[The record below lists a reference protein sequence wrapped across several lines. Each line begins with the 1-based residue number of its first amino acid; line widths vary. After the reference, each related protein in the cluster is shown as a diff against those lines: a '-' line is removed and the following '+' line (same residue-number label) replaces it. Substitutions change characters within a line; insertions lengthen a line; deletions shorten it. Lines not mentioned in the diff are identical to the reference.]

1 MNESIPFPNEL
12 EKRYTSPRFVGSGG
26 GGAVYA
32 AHDEN
37 LRKDVAIKIL
47 SAQSSN
53 QKLLRFQQE
62 AKVISKFAHPNIVTA
77 LDFGIVDDKIAY
89 LVMDLV
95 GGSSLDSAINAEE
108 KLSVAKCVNVFKQ
121 IAMAM
126 AYAHSHGVLHRDL
139 KPGNVLIQKSPRGRL
154 QAKVADFGVAK
165 IAGRQFV
172 ATTGSIVIG
181 TPNYM
186 SPEQFRFEDIDER
199 SDIYS
204 FGCLMF
210 ETLTGTVPFVASN
223 ATEIARMHEE
233 DPIPDLVH
241 TAGGESIPESLQE
254 IVYCC
259 LEKKPES
266 RYDSFT
272 TVLANLDALDVPDS
286 EDDGLSSSARHIARV
301 SETLTAR
308 EPYLVSNTTPQF
320 PVADSPATKRI
331 LTGIVATV
339 LVVGVFICVSLIGW
353 TPGISWLIPGSK
365 QSSTDN
371 RQNTES
377 REKNITS
384 ADFAVQVQEAHE
396 ERRAWKDRDV
406 KLPESMLKG
415 SPSDLL
421 DRAKKQLEK
430 KRYGTAIC
438 YLDRVLQLD
447 KDNVKALK
455 MRSDAK
461 RGRADFDGALIDI
474 SAANNLAPDS
484 GTLIYKRAILRRE
497 TNDFNGAIEDLT
509 TAIEKDPR
517 NAKWLRERG
526 DVYLEIGKHAEAHAD
541 YSKSISIEPTEAAL
555 RNRGKLNQI
564 NGKYA
569 DAIDDYTQALKRNPS
584 SAEVHYL
591 RGNSY
596 NQLEQFPKA
605 IADFTTA
612 IELNGSNADFYK
624 MRANAFERLGQP
636 EKANQ
641 DRRTMLDDFGI
652 GK

>member
-1 MNESIPFPNEL
+1 MNESVPFPSEL

-47 SAQSSN
+47 SAQSSS

-95 GGSSLDSAINAEE
+95 GESSLDSAINAEE

-121 IAMAM
+121 IAKAM

-139 KPGNVLIQKSPRGRL
+139 KPGNVLIQKSARGQL
-154 QAKVADFGVAK
+154 QAMVADFGVAK
-165 IAGRQFV
+165 IAGMQYV

-186 SPEQFRFEDIDER
+186 SPEQFRFEDVDER

-223 ATEIARMHEE
+223 ATEVARMHEE
-233 DPIPDLVH
+233 DPIPDLVR
-241 TAGGESIPESLQE
+241 TTGGESIPETLQE
-254 IVYCC
+254 IVYHC

-266 RYDSFT
+266 RHDSFT
-272 TVLANLDALDVPDS
+272 TVLAQLEALGVPDS
-286 EDDGLSSSARHIARV
+286 GDNELSSSARHIAPV
-301 SETLTAR
+301 SETLIAR
-308 EPYLVSNTTPQF
+308 EPYLVSNTTTQF
-320 PVADSPATKRI
+320 PIADSLATTRV
-331 LTGIVATV
+331 LTGIVAAV
-339 LVVGVFICVSLIGW
+339 LVIGVLICVSLMGW
-353 TPGISWLIPGSK
+353 TPGISWLIPGTK
-365 QSSTDN
+365 QTTTDTL
-371 RQNTES
+371 QKTEN
-377 REKNITS
+377 EKKKTTV
-384 ADFAVQVQEAHE
+384 DFAEQIREAHA
-396 ERRAWKDRDV
+396 ERLAWKDRDV

-430 KRYGTAIC
+430 KRYGTAVA

-447 KDNVKALK
+447 KNNVKALK

-474 SAANNLAPDS
+474 SEANNLDPDS
-484 GTLIYKRAILRRE
+484 GQLIYKRAILRRE

-509 TAIEKDPR
+509 TAIGKDPQ
-517 NAKWLRERG
+517 NAKWIRERG
-526 DVYLEIGKHAEAHAD
+526 DVYLEMGQQAEAHAD

-596 NQLEQFPKA
+596 NQLEQFSKA
-605 IADFTTA
+605 IADYTTA

-624 MRANAFERLGQP
+624 MRANAFERLGEL

-641 DRRTMLDDFGI
+641 DRHTMIDDFGI